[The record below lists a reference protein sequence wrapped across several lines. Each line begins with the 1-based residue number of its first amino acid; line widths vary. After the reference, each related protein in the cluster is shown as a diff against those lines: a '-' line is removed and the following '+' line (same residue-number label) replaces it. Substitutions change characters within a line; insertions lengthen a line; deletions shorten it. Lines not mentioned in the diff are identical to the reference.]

1 MLLLGKYGI
10 INPQKKSSEFFMFEI
25 DLFDNN
31 KKPNILCLGAHSDD
45 IEIGCGGTILRLIE
59 ELPKAKFLWIVFSG
73 NKLRNKEAKKS
84 ASIFL
89 KKNQAKQVVVHNF
102 RESYFPFIGDEVKD
116 CFEQIKIEFNPDI
129 IFTHYGSDLHQD
141 HELISKLTWNT
152 FRNHFIL
159 EYEIPKYDGDLGSPN
174 FFVHLDDSFVQKK
187 INYLCK
193 IFQTQKKKLWFSEES
208 FRSLMRIRGL
218 ESNSLTSY
226 SEAFYCRKMVF

>member
-1 MLLLGKYGI
+1 MLPLGKYGI
-10 INPQKKSSEFFMFEI
+10 ITPQKKSSEVFMFEI
-25 DLFDNN
+25 NLFDSN
-31 KKPNILCLGAHSDD
+31 KEPNILCLGAHSDD

-73 NKLRNKEAKKS
+73 NKLRSKEAIKS

-89 KKNQAKQVVVHNF
+89 NKIRSKQVVVYNF
-102 RESYFPFIGDEVKD
+102 RESYFPFIGAEIKD
-116 CFEQIKIEFNPDI
+116 CFEKIKTDFSPDI
-129 IFTHYGSDLHQD
+129 LFTHYSGDLHQD

-159 EYEIPKYDGDLGSPN
+159 EYEIPKYDSDLGSPN
-174 FFVHLDDSFVQKK
+174 FFVHLDDSFVQRK
-187 INYLCK
+187 INYLFK

-218 ESNSLTSY
+218 ESNSLTNY
-226 SEAFYCRKMVF
+226 SEAFYCRKIVF